1 MTLERRVD
9 ETSSSPHSR
18 SPDRDQVILASKY
31 LLEGT
36 LNLSEYAEV
45 KMASNVT
52 DSEQKY
58 ALKVYPKMLD
68 GKENEAGVRRAR
80 AEIEAL

>member
-1 MTLERRVD
+1 MTLERRID
-9 ETSSSPHSR
+9 DTSSSPNSP

-45 KMASNVT
+45 KMASDVT
-52 DSEQKY
+52 DADQKY
-58 ALKVYPKMLD
+58 ALKVYPKVLD
-68 GKENEAGVRRAR
+68 G
-80 AEIEAL
+80 